1 MDWIGFGSRRE
12 SSPTQNATGKL
23 RRESSSAENVSG
35 KLFRAISSD
44 SISNSP
50 PSSNSSKNKD
60 VSPSS
65 SKAKISKSPA
75 TEDWKDEFEKMQ
87 QIIFDL
93 EMRNKDL
100 EVKLSEE
107 RAMSTMLLEKL
118 NNES

>member
-1 MDWIGFGSRRE
+1 MDWIGFGSRKE
-12 SSPTQNATGKL
+12 SSPTENAPGKL

-44 SISNSP
+44 SIINKP
-50 PSSNSSKNKD
+50 PSSKSKE

-65 SKAKISKSPA
+65 SKAKISKNPA
-75 TEDWKDEFEKMQ
+75 IEDWKDEFEKMQ